1 MIYENSLIVL
11 KMLIKKKNIAMK
23 YFSEHSFKTNFILL
37 QTSKPSK
44 RRQAE
49 LPGSIIADRQVDD
62 VIRR

>member
-11 KMLIKKKNIAMK
+11 KMLIKKNIAMK
-23 YFSEHSFKTNFILL
+23 YFSEHFFKTNFILL